1 MDAVSEYLVQ
11 ENKGEKMQV
20 KYHERADS
28 NDIKNFY
35 SHVKES
41 VANAE
46 VATYLETCV
55 RCGLCAEACH
65 YYLAEN
71 ISGNPRPDLVPAHKG
86 DLLRKIYYENYTFL
100 GKIKKFLGFGV
111 KITPQDLK
119 EQSMLAYDTCSNC
132 DRCSRVCPMGIHT
145 PTLTA
150 ILRGAL
156 TKASQLPPDLV
167 EPINNAINVN
177 NPMGI
182 DVPHYI
188 GLIEKI
194 SKEHN
199 VQIPI
204 DKPDSEYVLIYTAL
218 DEGVYNDNIV
228 NEAKILN
235 KAGVNWTVSTIAR
248 EGSNFG
254 IFAGSKEIQKE
265 IAKRVLEGARAV
277 GAKKI
282 IISECGHG
290 YWANRFV
297 APNLIE
303 DWDLEAYQ
311 MVEVIYKLIKDKKLT
326 IKRKVLHEVAT
337 FHDGCQIGRRSGV
350 IKEAREIIN
359 MLTDYY
365 KESSGSAEK
374 SFCCGG
380 GGGIVL
386 NKRAHDYMEKAFL
399 LKIEQF
405 DKVEAKH
412 VITECVNCEFVI
424 DNDIKSY
431 NRGYQK
437 HSISSLVVKAIEDE
451 KEGEE

>member
-1 MDAVSEYLVQ
+1 MHVH
-11 ENKGEKMQV
+11 
-20 KYHERADS
+20 YHETADQE
-28 NDIKNFY
+28 DIQKFY
-35 SHVKES
+35 NHVQAN

-46 VATYLETCV
+46 VASYLESCV

-71 ISGNPRPDLVPAHKG
+71 ISGDPRPDLVPAYKA
-86 DLLRKIYYENYTFL
+86 DLLRKIYEENYTFS

-111 KITPQDLK
+111 KITAEKLQ
-119 EQSMLAYDTCSNC
+119 EQSMLAFDTCSNC

-145 PTLTA
+145 PVLTS

-156 TKASQLPPDLV
+156 TQAGQLPPDLV
-167 EPINNAINVN
+167 APINNAIDVN

-182 DVPHYI
+182 DIQRYTA
-188 GLIEKI
+188 LIHKI
-194 SKEHN
+194 SKENN
-199 VQIPI
+199 VEIPI
-204 DKPDSEYVLIYTAL
+204 DKPNSEYVLIYTAL
-218 DEGVYNDNIV
+218 DEGVYNNNII

-235 KAGVNWTVSTIAR
+235 AANLNWTVSTVAR

-254 IFAGSKEIQKE
+254 VFAGSKVIQTE
-265 IAKRVLEGARAV
+265 LAQRVLDGARKV

-290 YWANRFV
+290 YWANRFL
-297 APNLIE
+297 APNLIP

-311 MVEVIYKLIKDKKLT
+311 MVEIIHQVLKEEKIT
-326 IKRKVLHEVAT
+326 IKRKVLDEPST

-350 IKEAREIIN
+350 IIEAREIIH
-359 MLTDYY
+359 MLTDHFR
-365 KESSGSAEK
+365 ESSASAEK
-374 SFCCGG
+374 AFCCGG

-386 NKRAHDYMEKAFL
+386 NTRAHDYMEKAFL

-405 DKVEAKH
+405 DKVAAKH

-431 NRGYQK
+431 NRDYQK
-437 HSISSLVVKAIEDE
+437 HSISSLVVQAIEDVAPTQ
-451 KEGEE
+451 GEI

>member
-1 MDAVSEYLVQ
+1 MYVE
-11 ENKGEKMQV
+11 
-20 KYHERADS
+20 YHEEATKE
-28 NDIKNFY
+28 DIQKFY
-35 SHVKES
+35 NHIKAN
-41 VANAE
+41 VANSE
-46 VATYLETCV
+46 IATYLETCV

-65 YYLAEN
+65 YYLSEN
-71 ISGNPRPDLVPAHKG
+71 ISGAPRPELVPAYKAT
-86 DLLRKIYYENYTFL
+86 LLRDIYKENYTLF
-100 GKIKKFLGFGV
+100 GRVKKLFGFGV
-111 KITPQDLK
+111 KITPDKLK
-119 EQSMLAYDTCSNC
+119 EQSILAYDTCSNC

-145 PTLTA
+145 PSLTA

-167 EPINNAINVN
+167 EPINNAIKVN

-182 DVPHYI
+182 DVKNYI
-188 GLIEKI
+188 ALINKI

-199 VQIPI
+199 VKIPI
-204 DKPDSEYVLIYTAL
+204 DKPNSEYILIYTAL
-218 DEGVYNDNIV
+218 DEGVYNSNIV

-235 KAGVNWTVSTIAR
+235 AAGLNWSVSTIAR

-254 IFAGSKEIQKE
+254 VFAGSKEIQKE
-265 IAKRVLEGARAV
+265 LAKRVLKGARAL

-290 YWANRFV
+290 YWANRFL

-311 MVEVIYKLIKDKKLT
+311 MVEIIYKLIKEKKIT
-326 IKRKVLHEVAT
+326 IKRKVLFEPTT

-350 IKEAREIIN
+350 IKEAREILN
-359 MLTDYY
+359 MLTNYY
-365 KESSGSAEK
+365 RESSGSAEK

-412 VITECVNCEFVI
+412 VVTECVNCEFVI
-424 DNDIKSY
+424 DNDIKSF
-431 NRGYQK
+431 NRAYKK

-451 KEGEE
+451 NKGEE